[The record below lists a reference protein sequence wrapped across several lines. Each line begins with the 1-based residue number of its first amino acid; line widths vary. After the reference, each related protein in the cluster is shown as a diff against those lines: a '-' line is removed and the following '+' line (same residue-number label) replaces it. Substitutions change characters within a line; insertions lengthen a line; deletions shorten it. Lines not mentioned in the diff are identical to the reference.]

1 MSYTS
6 YSSKQLN
13 YKQEAEMEIINLLD
27 FTDRNELRNWLK
39 ANHNQAKSCWVITS
53 RSKHPHTNVFHTLR
67 SLRKHYASDGLIQL

>member
-27 FTDRNELRNWLK
+27 FTDRNELRNWLTT
-39 ANHNQAKSCWVITS
+39 AKRNRVGLSLHALNS
-53 RSKHPHTNVFHTLR
+53 PHTNVFHTLR